1 MALQVRRGTNAE
13 RLGITPLAGELI
25 YVTDTKQLYV
35 GDGTTAG
42 GTTTIANTID
52 SLLSDTSPQLGGELD
67 LNGNNITG
75 TGNINITGTI
85 TASGTVNLGDGVGSD
100 ILVIGGA
107 IQGHLVPDADL
118 AHNLGSPAKNWN
130 AAWISQLTVD
140 SQITAERVQADIIAD
155 DSTVV
160 FDASTGL
167 IPAAQVSGTFTGSVT
182 GNVTGNVTGT
192 LDGDVTGS
200 VFGDDSTLLVDGINN
215 TVTFNGKDTDD
226 LTEGDTNLFYTNAR
240 TQAFVTQSYV
250 NNLNITASALD
261 GEMTGSV
268 FSDNSTL
275 MLDGI
280 NLKLNVEDISVQNIS
295 APDNDISI
303 QGSAARSRVSL
314 QRNDTT
320 DVASNTAL
328 AEFVVTR
335 KNTTTNTVTGVGT
348 LGFTED
354 RMVYVGAPGGTY
366 DFNNYMTVHSTG
378 KVAIS
383 MGSGNINAEPAAHL
397 EVGGAIKPGVY
408 ADDAAR
414 DAAITS
420 PVAGMMVFN
429 TTGTKFQGYTGSAW
443 VDLN

>member
-13 RLGITPLAGELI
+13 RLGITPLVGELI

-107 IQGHLVPDADL
+107 IQGHLVPDADS
-118 AHNLGSPAKNWN
+118 AHNLGSNTKYWN
-130 AAWISQLTVD
+130 AAWIDTVTVD
-140 SQITAERVQADIIAD
+140 GALTAGSLAGNL
-155 DSTVV
+155 
-160 FDASTGL
+160 TGN
-167 IPAAQVSGTFTGSVT
+167 ATGSHV
-182 GNVTGNVTGT
+182 GT

-226 LTEGDTNLFYTNAR
+226 LAEGDTNLYYTNAR

-250 NNLNITASALD
+250 NNLNITAAALD
-261 GEMTGSV
+261 GDMTGSV

-280 NLKLNVEDISVQNIS
+280 NLRLNVEDISVQNIS

>member
-13 RLGITPLAGELI
+13 RLGITPLVGELI

-107 IQGHLVPDADL
+107 IQGHLVPDADS
-118 AHNLGSPAKNWN
+118 AHNLGSPTKFWN
-130 AAWISQLTVD
+130 AAWIDQLTVD

-250 NNLNITASALD
+250 NNLNITAASLD
-261 GEMTGSV
+261 GDMTGLV

-303 QGSAARSRVSL
+303 QGNAARSRVSL

>member
-13 RLGITPLAGELI
+13 RLGITPLVGELI

-35 GDGTTAG
+35 GDGTTTG

-107 IQGHLVPDADL
+107 IQGHLVPDADS
-118 AHNLGSPAKNWN
+118 AHNLGSSTKFWNNAWIDTVTVDGTLTATSLVGNLTGN
-130 AAWISQLTVD
+130 AAG
-140 SQITAERVQADIIAD
+140 AH
-155 DSTVV
+155 
-160 FDASTGL
+160 
-167 IPAAQVSGTFTGSVT
+167 
-182 GNVTGNVTGT
+182 TGT
-192 LDGDVTGS
+192 LDGDMTGS
-200 VFGDDSTLLVDGINN
+200 VFGDDSALLVDGNNNKVMLTNN
-215 TVTFNGKDTDD
+215 TTDN
-226 LTEGDTNLFYTNAR
+226 LTEGSTNLYYTNAR

-250 NNLNITASALD
+250 NALDVTAVALD
-261 GEMTGSV
+261 GDMTGSV

-280 NLKLNVEDISVQNIS
+280 NLKLVVEDISVQNIS

-303 QGSAARSRVSL
+303 QGNVARSRVSL

-335 KNTTTNTVTGVGT
+335 KNTSTNVVTGVGT

-383 MGSGNINAEPAAHL
+383 MAGNINAEPAAHL

-408 ADDAAR
+408 ADNAAR
-414 DAAITS
+414 DAAIGS

>member
-13 RLGITPLAGELI
+13 RLGITPLVGELI

-107 IQGHLVPDADL
+107 IQGHLVPDADS
-118 AHNLGSPAKNWN
+118 AHNLGSPTKFWN
-130 AAWISQLTVD
+130 AAWIDQLTVD

-160 FDASTGL
+160 FDSSTGL

-182 GNVTGNVTGT
+182 GNVVGNVTGT

-215 TVTFNGKDTDD
+215 TVSFNGKDTDD

-261 GEMTGSV
+261 GDMTGSV

>member
-13 RLGITPLAGELI
+13 RLGITPLVGELI

-107 IQGHLVPDADL
+107 IQGHLVPDADS
-118 AHNLGSPAKNWN
+118 AHNLGSPTKFWN
-130 AAWISQLTVD
+130 AAWIDQLTVD

-261 GEMTGSV
+261 GDMTGSV

-303 QGSAARSRVSL
+303 QGNAARSRVSL

>member
-107 IQGHLVPDADL
+107 IQGHLVPDADS
-118 AHNLGSPAKNWN
+118 AHNLGSSTKYWN
-130 AAWISQLTVD
+130 AAWIDTVTVD
-140 SQITAERVQADIIAD
+140 GALTA
-155 DSTVV
+155 
-160 FDASTGL
+160 
-167 IPAAQVSGTFTGSVT
+167 GSLA
-182 GNVTGNVTGT
+182 GNLTGNVTGT
-192 LDGDVTGS
+192 VDGDVTGS

-215 TVTFNGKDTDD
+215 TVSLNGNDTDN
-226 LTEGDTNLFYTNAR
+226 LAEGTTNLYYTNAR

-261 GEMTGSV
+261 GDMTGSV

-280 NLKLNVEDISVQNIS
+280 NLRLNVEDISVQNIS

-303 QGSAARSRVSL
+303 QATGNRSRVSL

-320 DVASNTAL
+320 DVASSTSL
-328 AEFVVTR
+328 ADIIVTR
-335 KNTTTNTVTGVGT
+335 KNTTTNVVTGIGS
-348 LGFTED
+348 LAFSED
-354 RMVYVGAPGGTY
+354 RMVYVASPGGTY
-366 DFNNYMTVHSTG
+366 DFNNYMAVYKTG

-383 MGSGNINAEPAAHL
+383 MPGNISAEPAAHL